1 MVGWEKVKI
10 SLVSGAEG
18 CFVPSNWIWT
28 RLSLP
33 HVLSRCESTEEVW
46 KSLCHCFNIII
57 QEAMTPTGLPRRKD
71 GCFFDIRTL

>member
-18 CFVPSNWIWT
+18 CFVPSNRMWT

-33 HVLSRCESTEEVW
+33 TCL
-46 KSLCHCFNIII
+46 IP
-57 QEAMTPTGLPRRKD
+57 M
-71 GCFFDIRTL
+71 